1 MKYNHVSGMNIICKN
16 KNILDIEHAIIKLKE
31 QKNINYG
38 LETTEFQYVLLSI
51 WNILEKIIY
60 LQ

>member
-16 KNILDIEHAIIKLKE
+16 KNILDIDNAIKKLKE

-38 LETTEFQYVLLSI
+38 LETTELIMF
-51 WNILEKIIY
+51 N
-60 LQ
+60 